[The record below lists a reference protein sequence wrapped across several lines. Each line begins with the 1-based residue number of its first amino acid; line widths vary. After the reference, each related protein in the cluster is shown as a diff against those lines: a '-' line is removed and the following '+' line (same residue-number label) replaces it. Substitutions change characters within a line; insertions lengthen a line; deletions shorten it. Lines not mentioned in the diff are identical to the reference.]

1 MNREVGL
8 ILIALLFGG
17 IVLLARRRTANAS
30 TALQPY
36 GSGGIRAVPMESGAR
51 RYQNKETRRLEYND
65 EGLLTFMEVIR
76 DYTIT

>member
-17 IVLLARRRTANAS
+17 IVLLARRRTDAS

>member
-17 IVLLARRRTANAS
+17 IVLLARRRTANS

-36 GSGGIRAVPMESGAR
+36 GSGGIRAVPMESGGR
-51 RYQNKETRRLEYND
+51 RYHNKETRRLEYND
-65 EGLLTFMEVIR
+65 EGLLTFMEITR
-76 DYTIT
+76 DYAIP